1 MSIAKVTL
9 RFDVLP
15 EEKGELETICDSL
28 HITKIEFLRR
38 AIAQDKGVYFE
49 DRKNNESACL
59 DCCYRYKKG
68 DTHE

>member
-15 EEKGELETICDSL
+15 EEKERLEEICEVL

-38 AIAQDKGVYFE
+38 SMAENEEKNRLLEMINKKIEAGE
-49 DRKNNESACL
+49 DIF
-59 DCCYRYKKG
+59 
-68 DTHE
+68 